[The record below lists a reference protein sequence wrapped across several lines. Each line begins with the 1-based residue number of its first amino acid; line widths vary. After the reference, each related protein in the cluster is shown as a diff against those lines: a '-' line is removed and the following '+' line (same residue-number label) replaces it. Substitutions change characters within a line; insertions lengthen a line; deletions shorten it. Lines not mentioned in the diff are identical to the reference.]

1 MDKFVLI
8 DGNSLINRAFY
19 ATPPLSAPD
28 GTPTNA
34 VYAFMNMLIKII
46 GDLSPKYLLVA
57 FDRKEP
63 TFRHKIYTEY
73 KGTRKPMPEDLAA
86 QIPVLK
92 NLLDDLNICHYE
104 CPGIEADDIIGT
116 FAKRYDLDT
125 VIYTGDKDSF
135 QLVDETTKVYF
146 TRRGISDTEQYT
158 NESFVEKYGFK
169 PVNIIDLK
177 ALMGDASDNIPG
189 VKGIGEKTALSL
201 VAKYTTIENLY
212 DNVEEITGKLKEKLL
227 LDKDNAYLSKTLAT
241 INTKVDISLTIEDA
255 KLSFPFTQKAKAT
268 FSKLGFVNLL
278 RKQAIFAEDEQLS
291 FGIENELDKIN
302 VVELQD
308 EKQITSYINSSKIA
322 LIIGDYVSFY
332 NFNNTECRLKVK
344 QTFFD
349 EGFDYDQAIK
359 ALDVILKDSTKTVI
373 VYHKN
378 QILHQLALYN
388 IAPKCKFEDVALM
401 KYLVDYTGKDELLT
415 DVFALHNLSSETQA
429 YSLYKLYLDYVEK
442 LTGDLKKLYYDLE
455 LPLSNVLYDM
465 EKTGFKVDIE
475 ALNVMSNDFTAK
487 ITQLSKQIYE
497 LAGEQFNL
505 NSPKQ
510 LSNVLFEK
518 MQLTHGK
525 KTKSGYSTD
534 SAVLEE
540 LADKHPIIPLL
551 LKYRRLAKLQSTYI
565 EGFRPL
571 IDKKTGLVHTTFNQ
585 VQTSTGRLSSR
596 EPNLQNIPIRDE
608 EGREIRRLF
617 SARESNR
624 VLIDADY
631 SQIELRLLA
640 AFSNCKP
647 LIEAFNKGEDI
658 HTATASMVFGV
669 PIDKVD
675 SHMRRSA
682 KAVNFGIVY
691 GISDYGLAKNLKISP
706 KVAGGYIDTY
716 FKLYPEVKEYMAKN
730 VDFVRKNGYAVTHF
744 GRKRYIREINST
756 NYNLRTFGERA
767 AMNMPLQGAAADI
780 MKFAML
786 NVFNRLNRD
795 GFKSKLIL
803 QVHDELVIDAYK
815 EEADAVAKLL
825 REEMENVVKLSVP
838 LTVSLSVCENWFDA
852 K

>member
-63 TFRHKIYTEY
+63 TFRHKIFTEY

-92 NLLDDLNICHYE
+92 KLLDDLDICHYE
-104 CPGIEADDIIGT
+104 CAGIEADDIIGT
-116 FAKRYDLDT
+116 FAKRYGLET
-125 VIYTGDKDSF
+125 IVYTGDKDSF
-135 QLVDETTKVYF
+135 QLVDETTSVYF
-146 TRRGISDTEQYT
+146 TKRGISDTEQYT
-158 NESFVEKYGFK
+158 NENFVEKLGYK
-169 PVNIIDLK
+169 PINIIDMK
-177 ALMGDASDNIPG
+177 ALMGDSSDNIPG
-189 VKGIGEKTALSL
+189 VKGIGEKTALNL
-201 VAKYTTIENLY
+201 IQTYTTIENLY
-212 DNVEEITGKLKEKLL
+212 EHIDEIQGKLKEKLTN
-227 LDKDNAYLSKTLAT
+227 DKASAILSKTLAT
-241 INTKVDISLTIEDA
+241 INTKVDVPLTIDDA
-255 KLSFPFTQKAKAT
+255 ILSFPFSQKAKTT

-278 RKQAIFAEDEQLS
+278 KKKGIFSEEEQVSFITDIEKSELKIVEIETAE
-291 FGIENELDKIN
+291 
-302 VVELQD
+302 
-308 EKQITSYINSSKIA
+308 QITPNVKTSKIA

-332 NFNNTECRLKVK
+332 NFDNTECRLKIK

-349 EGFDYDQAIK
+349 MGFDFDEAVK
-359 ALDVILKDSTKTVI
+359 ALDCVLNDPTKTVI

-378 QILHQLALYN
+378 QILHQLDLYK
-388 IAPKCKFEDVALM
+388 IEPKCKFEDVALM
-401 KYLVDYTGKDELLT
+401 KYLVDYTGKDEDLL
-415 DVFALHNLSSETQA
+415 DVFALHNLSRDTQA
-429 YSLYKLYLDYVEK
+429 HSLYKLYQEYTDK

-465 EKTGFKVDIE
+465 EKTGFKVDID
-475 ALNVMSNDFTAK
+475 ALNAMSNAFSAQIGDLT
-487 ITQLSKQIYE
+487 KQIYE
-497 LAGEQFNL
+497 LAGEYFNI
-505 NSPKQ
+505 NSTKQ
-510 LSNVLFEK
+510 LSSILFEK
-518 MQLTHGK
+518 LALSHGK
-525 KTKSGYSTD
+525 KTKSGYSTE

-551 LKYRRLAKLQSTYI
+551 LKYRRLSKLQSTYI

-596 EPNLQNIPIRDE
+596 EPNLQNIPIRDD

-617 SARESNR
+617 SARGDDR

-640 AFSNCKP
+640 ALSDCKP

-658 HTATASMVFGV
+658 HTATAAMVFGV

-706 KVAGGYIDTY
+706 KVAGGYIETY
-716 FKLYPEVKEYMAKN
+716 FKLYPEVKEYMGKN
-730 VDFVRKNGYAVTHF
+730 VEFARKNGYSITHF
-744 GRKRYIREINST
+744 GRKRYIREINSP

-767 AMNMPLQGAAADI
+767 AMNMPLQGTAADI

-786 NVFNRLNRD
+786 NVYNRLNRE
-795 GFKSKLIL
+795 GYKSKLIL

-815 EEADAVAKLL
+815 DEAEAVSKLL